1 MQNIVVIN
9 FKKYLDMNLLFL
21 PLVNWGMGTIIIVVF
36 VIVCIVMTAI
46 VMNMA
51 KGDKKNNKSDN

>member
-1 MQNIVVIN
+1 
-9 FKKYLDMNLLFL
+9 MNLLFL

>member
-1 MQNIVVIN
+1 VQNIVVIN